1 MGLKASEEGIQIAEN
16 RRISQGWTRYSSYLY
31 TQANVGETT
40 LRRFW
45 RRKIINVENFQ
56 NICNKALGLNWEK
69 LVDWENSTTKKDNIT
84 SLILKNYDLPPF
96 GDVGCIEN
104 GNRFFNRKELLNNLF
119 EEIRF
124 GRSISLVGES
134 EIGKS
139 SILYKICNIGNQ
151 GIFGSKKR
159 NFIYLDL
166 QLFPDD
172 KFFYQTLCNKLNLKI
187 DINDTSG
194 FDLRRKLDG
203 KSYILCLDEFEVFTE
218 FSNYAL
224 RLLRGLAGADNAP
237 LTLVTASRSS
247 LSELFPDSEKK
258 PSPIYNIFKEM
269 EVKAFFKKDARDFLI
284 HRLQGNKINFTE
296 SQIKELLN
304 KSKCHPARL
313 QEEAASLYNYL
324 AQNNEQ

>member
-16 RRISQGWTRYSSYLY
+16 KRISQGWTRYSSYLY
-31 TQANVGETT
+31 SKANVGETT

-69 LVDWENSTTKKDNIT
+69 LVDWENSTTKKENIT

-119 EEIRF
+119 EEISF

-139 SILYKICNIGNQ
+139 SILYKVCNLGNQ
-151 GIFGSKKR
+151 RILGSKKQG
-159 NFIYLDL
+159 FIYLDL

-172 KFFYQTLCNKLNLKI
+172 KSLYQTLCNKLSLKI
-187 DINDTSG
+187 DIIDATG
-194 FDLRRKLDG
+194 FDLKRMLDG

-247 LSELFPDSEKK
+247 LSELFPDSGKK
-258 PSPIYNIFKEM
+258 TSPIYNIFKEM
-269 EVKAFFKKDARDFLI
+269 EVKAFSKKDARDFLI
-284 HRLQGNKINFTE
+284 HRLQDNKIKFTE
-296 SQIKELLN
+296 SQVRELLN

-324 AQNNEQ
+324 IQNND